1 MKSSRHLFNT
11 LLIVLLFASFV
22 YAEEDF
28 DYKIKENET
37 KLSDIKRQL
46 QLIKTKKDSLK
57 AEETQTL
64 LTLNRM
70 DEEIYLTDLLIKQ
83 LEKRNNLLALKVDT
97 LSKEIS
103 SLEADLS
110 KRREI
115 LKARVRDIYKKGKI
129 STFELVFTATSFA
142 DLSQRVKYMS
152 VMAKQD
158 KRLYDKVKKIQSLL
172 TQRVRDIKTSREEL
186 DKVKGEV
193 EAEKTKLQSDIDGKK
208 KFLKQL
214 SSEQQKQTNIESE
227 LKKSEESLQY
237 LINKLRVAQKK
248 IDKKRDVKEG
258 SHYFDKNKGKVIW
271 PASGKIISG
280 FGNVRHPKYQTKTL
294 NNGIDILVA
303 IGDPIYAVYDGDVI
317 YADKFLGYG
326 NVIMIDHGNG
336 YYTLYSHLSS
346 VDVVINQ
353 PVLMGEV
360 IGKGGDTG
368 SLSGPMLHFE
378 VRKDGKPLNPANYL
392 KKK

>member
-1 MKSSRHLFNT
+1 MKLSKNLFSVFF
-11 LLIVLLFASFV
+11 LILLFASLV

-83 LEKRNNLLALKVDT
+83 LEKRNTLLTLKVDT
-97 LSKEIS
+97 LSKEIL
-103 SLEADLS
+103 SLEADLA
-110 KRREI
+110 KRREV
-115 LKARVRDIYKKGKI
+115 LKVRVRDIYKRGKI
-129 STFELVFTATSFA
+129 NTFELIFTAESFA
-142 DLSQRVKYMS
+142 DLSQRVKYLS
-152 VMAKQD
+152 VIAKQD
-158 KRLYDKVKKIQSLL
+158 KRLYDKVKKLQMLL
-172 TQRVRDIKTSREEL
+172 TQRMKDIKTSSEDL
-186 DKVKGEV
+186 VKVKGEV
-193 EAEKTKLQSDIDGKK
+193 EAEKSKLQNDIDTKK
-208 KFLKQL
+208 RFLKQL

-227 LKKSEESLQY
+227 LKRSEESLQY

-258 SHYFDKNKGKVIW
+258 SHYFDKNRGKIIW

-280 FGNVRHPKYQTKTL
+280 FGTVRHPKYQTKTL
-294 NNGIDILVA
+294 NNGIDILVS
-303 IGDPIYAVYDGDVI
+303 IGDPIFAVYDGDVI

-346 VDVVINQ
+346 IDVVINQ

-378 VRKDGKPLNPANYL
+378 VRKDGKPLNPTNYL

>member
-1 MKSSRHLFNT
+1 MKLSKNHFKFF
-11 LLIVLLFASFV
+11 IILLFLSMFIF
-22 YAEEDF
+22 AEEDF

-46 QLIKTKKDSLK
+46 LLIKSKKDSLK

-83 LEKRNNLLALKVDT
+83 LEIRNNLLTLKVDT
-97 LSKEIS
+97 LQKEIV
-103 SLEADLS
+103 SLQADLE
-110 KRREI
+110 KRREV
-115 LKARVRDIYKKGKI
+115 LKVRVRDIYKRGKI
-129 STFELVFTATSFA
+129 NTFELIFTSKSFA
-142 DLSQRVKYMS
+142 DLSQRLKYMS
-152 VMAKQD
+152 IIAKQD
-158 KRLYDKVKKIQSLL
+158 KMLYDKVKKIQNVLAQRL
-172 TQRVRDIKTSREEL
+172 TDIKFSKEQL
-186 DKVKGEV
+186 IIAKKEV
-193 EAEKTKLQSDIDGKK
+193 EEEKIKLQNDLSSKR
-208 KFLKQL
+208 KFLSQISL
-214 SSEQQKQTNIESE
+214 EQQKQIKIEKE

-258 SHYFDKNKGKVIW
+258 SHYFEKNKGKVLW
-271 PASGKIISG
+271 PAAGKIISG
-280 FGNVRHPKYQTKTL
+280 FGTVRHPKYQTKTL
-294 NNGIDILVA
+294 NNGIDIQVA
-303 IGDPIYAVYDGDVI
+303 VGDPIFTVYDGDVI

-346 VDVVINQ
+346 IDVIINQ
-353 PVLMGEV
+353 PVLMGEI
-360 IGKGGDTG
+360 IGKGGETG
-368 SLSGPMLHFE
+368 SLSGPTLHFE
-378 VRKDGKPLNPANYL
+378 IRKDGKPLNPMNYL

>member
-11 LLIVLLFASFV
+11 LLIFLFFASFV

-110 KRREI
+110 KRREV
-115 LKARVRDIYKKGKI
+115 LKTRVRDIYKKGKI
-129 STFELVFTATSFA
+129 STFELVFTAKSFA

-172 TQRVRDIKTSREEL
+172 TQRVKDIKTSREEL

-280 FGNVRHPKYQTKTL
+280 FGTVRHPKYQTKTL
-294 NNGIDILVA
+294 NNGIDILVSV
-303 IGDPIYAVYDGDVI
+303 GDPIYAVYDGDVI